1 MVQVM
6 NDELLK
12 PLFEIV
18 SFFNRPRQDKALIK
32 RAGVS
37 LDTALFPLLMRIGLQ
52 GPIGIVELSDQVNRD
67 YSTVSRQVDKL
78 VHLGVA
84 EASNEAQDKRVRYIM
99 ATSAG
104 KEIINKIVKTR
115 KVMMREALKDWSA
128 AEISQLE
135 VVLNKLAET
144 LKNYSAI
151 E

>member
-52 GPIGIVELSDQVNRD
+52 GPIGIVDLSDQVNRD

-84 EASNEAQDKRVRYIM
+84 EASNEAKDKRVRYIVV
-99 ATSAG
+99 TSAG

-128 AEISQLE
+128 AELSQLE
-135 VVLNKLAET
+135 AVLNKLAET
-144 LKNYSAI
+144 LKNYSA
-151 E
+151 

>member
-1 MVQVM
+1 MMQVM
-6 NDELLK
+6 NHELLK

-18 SFFNRPRQDKALIK
+18 SFFNRPRQDKVLIK

-78 VHLGVA
+78 IHLGVA
-84 EASNEAQDKRVRYIM
+84 EASNEAKDKRVRYTV
-99 ATSAG
+99 ATAAG

-115 KVMMREALKDWSA
+115 KIMMREALKDWSA
-128 AEISQLE
+128 TELSQLE

-144 LKNYSAI
+144 LKNYSAV

>member
-6 NDELLK
+6 HDELLK

-18 SFFNRPRQDKALIK
+18 SFFNRPRQDTALIK

-78 VHLGVA
+78 VRLGVA
-84 EASNEAQDKRVRYIM
+84 EASNEAKDKRVRYIM

-104 KEIINKIVKTR
+104 KEIINEIVKTR
-115 KVMMREALKDWSA
+115 KIMMREALKDWSA
-128 AEISQLE
+128 AEVSQLE
-135 VVLNKLAET
+135 AVLNKLAET
-144 LKNYSAI
+144 LKNYSAV